1 MFNNDDS
8 LANKEEILNQ
18 IKVFLLT
25 TNSKQESPRHLKNV
39 FNIEKFSSLPK
50 LYRLT
55 AWISRFINNI
65 NESVRWSHF

>member
-39 FNIEKFSSLPK
+39 FNIEKFSSLLK